1 MIVQEQDSNARTITR
16 HDSDYLIGRL
26 VNYTKAAE
34 GPILPNRLQGGDERV
49 YAAQRFTVARTELL
63 PAGGTRFTLTWAAP
77 QEQQTDYL
85 SHYNIYMLNEVGGVV
100 QPRLVTSARQAP
112 AVLDYE
118 KVEFTT
124 LTFLIQTV
132 LKNGQVSDIFSSPT
146 CIGQTFGYANSTTN
160 IQLPV
165 QVAATTTET
174 TVYTRTFD
182 GATIGAANNWHLLL
196 RGRYSNTNGVDTFTV
211 RAKINGS
218 TIYSATSVAGIVSDV
233 PFYLD
238 WWGTVIGLGA
248 SASQTSFLTTTLN
261 ATITNQTPTGNTSL
275 DTLQPVTFAIT
286 VEWDANTAGNDLF
299 ASLGQITLT

>member
-1 MIVQEQDSNARTITR
+1 MIVQEQDTDARTITR

-49 YAAQRFTVARTELL
+49 YAAQQFAVARTELL
-63 PAGGTRFTLTWAAP
+63 PSGGTRFTLTWAAP
-77 QEQQTDYL
+77 QTQETDYL
-85 SHYNIYMLNEVGGVV
+85 SRYNIYTLNEVGGVV
-100 QPRLVTSARQAP
+100 QPRLVTSVRQAP

-118 KVEFTT
+118 KSEFTT
-124 LTFLIQTV
+124 LTFLVQTV

-146 CIGQTFGYANSTTN
+146 CIGQTFGYTNSVNN

-165 QVAATTTET
+165 QVLATTTET

-211 RAKINGS
+211 RVKINGS
-218 TIYSATSVAGIVSDV
+218 TIYSVNSVAGIVTDAPLFV
-233 PFYLD
+233 D
-238 WWGTVIGLGA
+238 WLGTVIGFGP
-248 SASQTSFLTTTLN
+248 SASQTSFMSLVLN
-261 ATITNQTPTGNTSL
+261 ATMLAVTPSGNTSL
-275 DTLQPVTFAIT
+275 DTLQPVTFAVT
-286 VEWDANTAGNDLF
+286 VQWSANTAGND
-299 ASLGQITLT
+299 AIVALGQLTLT